1 MTSMIGESLVMVELQ
16 ESSKEGVVTNKSMPG
31 ENLGMVELQESGEGG
46 DGTGHLCL
54 GNPLEWWN

>member
-1 MTSMIGESLVMVELQ
+1 MFGESLGMVELQ
-16 ESSKEGVVTNKSMPG
+16 KSSKEGVVTNESMPG
-31 ENLGMVELQESGEGG
+31 EYFVMVELQESREGR